1 MIKIKQLIT
10 EATSEDKLTHLEHAE
25 DHVIKSGSAGF
36 VHAKKTLTDV
46 HNALQGKPSDASIS
60 TKYDGSTSVIFGR
73 HPETG
78 KFFVATKSAHNKNP
92 KINYSEKDIED
103 NHGHAPG
110 LVAKMK
116 NAFKHLKK
124 ISPAKGV
131 FQGDLMHHGVK
142 SEDNPNGDVTL
153 SKNQAH
159 FTPNTITYSTKDPK
173 ETEQVKNSKIGIAVH
188 TSYHGKT
195 FADMKAKYNSGS
207 ENLIHHPDVHVI
219 DTSHNTAKAKYKPE
233 HIAEFEQHM
242 NAAEDLHKKIGS
254 NYKHFES
261 HTEHLTTYLNKTIH
275 TGETPSVEGYKDH
288 LTAVHAKE
296 ADKVK
301 TPAKKQEK
309 ITKGSEMIKHV
320 DKHAEHFGNLIQ
332 LHQHL
337 QKAKNVLANAL
348 SSHTNY
354 GHSIDGSETKPEGHV
369 AVINNRPS
377 KIVDKEEFTKAN
389 KASFEKRMKVE
400 KQ

>member
-1 MIKIKQLIT
+1 MITIKQLIT

-36 VHAKKTLTDV
+36 NHAKKTLTGIHD
-46 HNALQGKPSDASIS
+46 ALQGNPSNVSVS

-92 KINYSEKDIED
+92 KINYSEKDIEE

-110 LVAKMK
+110 LVAKLK
-116 NAFKHLKK
+116 NAFKHLGK
-124 ISPAKGV
+124 ITPEKGV

-142 SEDNPNGDVTL
+142 SEDNPNGDVML

-188 TSYHGKT
+188 TSYHGNT
-195 FADMKAKYNSGS
+195 FADLKAKYNSGS
-207 ENLIHHPDVHVI
+207 EDLIHHPDVHLI
-219 DTSHNTAKAKYKPE
+219 DTSHNTAETKYTPE
-233 HIAEFEQHM
+233 QQSQFENHM
-242 NAAEDLHKKIGS
+242 KAAEGLHRKIGD
-254 NYKHFES
+254 NYKYLEP
-261 HTEHLTTYLNKTIH
+261 HTQHLTTYLNKTIH
-275 TGETPSVEGYKDH
+275 TGETPSIEGYKDH
-288 LTAVHAKE
+288 LASIHAKE
-296 ADKVK
+296 AEKVK
-301 TPAKKQEK
+301 TPAKKAEK
-309 ITKGSEMIKHV
+309 LSKGTELSKDV
-320 DKHAEHFGNLIQ
+320 DKNKEHFGNLLQ
-332 LHQHL
+332 LHHHL
-337 QKAKNVLANAL
+337 QQAKNVLAHAL
-348 SSHTNY
+348 SSHTSY
-354 GHSIDGSETKPEGHV
+354 GHSIDGQETKPEGHV

-389 KASFEKRMKVE
+389 KASFEKRMKAE
-400 KQ
+400 KA